1 MANEIGELPEELS
14 TLTKVRDGLKSGALN
29 PVEVVEAFA
38 RNMEAGR
45 GINAFITETIE
56 RAMDGAKAAVEK
68 LKGSEARPLE
78 GVPIA
83 VKDNFC
89 TKGVLSTAGSK
100 ILHNFVPT
108 YESTVTSRL
117 WEAGA
122 LLLGKTNLDEFAM
135 GSTTETSHF
144 GPTINPT
151 GLKLGLDN
159 LTPGGSSG
167 GSAAAVA
174 AGMAPGAIGSD
185 TGGSIRQPASFCGVV
200 GMKPTYGLCSR
211 WGIMAYA
218 SSLDQAGA
226 LGHTVRDVAI
236 LLDVIMGED
245 EKDTTSCPRGC
256 LNLED
261 ALETPMEIERIAIP
275 KEIRQAEATEEA
287 ELVWQ
292 RAEELVKETGCEI
305 VEVSMPHLKY
315 ALPAYYIIALSE
327 ASSNLARYDGVRY
340 GYRAEEYEDL
350 IDMYEKTRAE
360 GFGLEAKR
368 RIMMGTHALSA
379 GYYDAYYKK
388 AQQVRA
394 IVANEFAQAFK
405 QADLMLMPAA
415 PAGAYEL
422 GKSLDDPLQM
432 YLGDVFTVPVNMAGL
447 PGLSLPVAK
456 DARGMPLGLQVIG
469 PRFFDDKVVA
479 FADKLERALA

>member
-1 MANEIGELPEELS
+1 MANDIGDLPEELS
-14 TLTKVRDGLKSGALN
+14 TLTKVRDGLRAGALN

-45 GINAFITETIE
+45 RINAFITETIE
-56 RAMDGAKAAVEK
+56 RAMDGAKVAAER
-68 LKGSEARPLE
+68 LQGGEARPLE
-78 GVPIA
+78 GVPVA
-83 VKDNFC
+83 VKDNFS
-89 TKGVLSTAGSK
+89 TRGVLSTAGSK

-144 GPTINPT
+144 GPTINPA
-151 GLKLGLDN
+151 GLKLGLEN

-174 AGMAPGAIGSD
+174 AGMAPGALGSD

-226 LGHTVRDVAI
+226 FGRTVRDVAI

-245 EKDTTSCPRGC
+245 DKDTTSCERGC
-256 LNLED
+256 LNLEE
-261 ALETPMEIERIAIP
+261 ALDTPMDIERIAIP
-275 KEIRQAEATEEA
+275 KEIRAAEATEEA

-292 RAEELVKETGCEI
+292 KAEELAREVGCEI

-340 GYRAEEYEDL
+340 GYRAEEYDDL
-350 IDMYEKTRAE
+350 VDMYEKTRAE

-394 IVANEFAQAFK
+394 IVAEEFRQAFK
-405 QADLMLMPAA
+405 RADLMLMPAA
-415 PAGAYEL
+415 PAGAGEL
-422 GKSLDDPLQM
+422 GVAIDDPLQM

-447 PGLSLPVAK
+447 PGISLPVATDK
-456 DARGMPLGLQVIG
+456 RGMPLGLQVIG

-479 FADKLERALA
+479 LADRIERALA